1 MENGRRSVIDE
12 KVVIVKPK
20 SKDEFL
26 KQSFI
31 DVKELGF
38 GIFEISVPENMKV
51 EDYLSKLDND
61 ETYEFVDYNICG
73 EYALS
78 VNDSEAS
85 NQWYLGTIYR

>member
-1 MENGRRSVIDE
+1 
-12 KVVIVKPK
+12 
-20 SKDEFL
+20 
-26 KQSFI
+26 
-31 DVKELGF
+31 
-38 GIFEISVPENMKV
+38 MKV